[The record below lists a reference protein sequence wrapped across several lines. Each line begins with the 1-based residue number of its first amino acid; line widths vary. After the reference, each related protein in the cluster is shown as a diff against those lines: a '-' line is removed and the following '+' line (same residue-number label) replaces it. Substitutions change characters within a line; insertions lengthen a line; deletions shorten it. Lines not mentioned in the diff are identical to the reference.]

1 MGAGHPRSSQVL
13 HGVLNVRA
21 FDDLTVLVTR
31 RSISFHCVV
40 PVLCCGCFWLK
51 AGQPHKIG
59 SRSMPTRV
67 VLRQPWCCVA
77 AARRAPRLSVIITG
91 AAALQCLARLAETRM
106 LSRKMGWS

>member
-31 RSISFHCVV
+31 RSISFQRVV
-40 PVLCCGCFWLK
+40 SVFVLRFRLK